1 VGGQKKDLDHPK
13 IFIGWCKHNMFF
25 DKGGRSDFSSRYDLK
40 DVSEKRD
47 DHWMGMNQG
56 KTSHYFYID
65 YVVTD
70 FPVGDF

>member
-1 VGGQKKDLDHPK
+1 
-13 IFIGWCKHNMFF
+13 MFF
-25 DKGGRSDFSSRYDLK
+25 DKGGRSDVSSRYDLK